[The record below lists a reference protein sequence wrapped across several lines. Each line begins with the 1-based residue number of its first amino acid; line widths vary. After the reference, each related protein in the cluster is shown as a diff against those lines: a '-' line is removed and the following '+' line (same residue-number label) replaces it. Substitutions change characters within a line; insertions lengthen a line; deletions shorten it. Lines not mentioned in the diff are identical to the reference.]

1 MIKLIA
7 SDLDGTLLDPAG
19 KLPAE
24 TYSVIEKLHRKG
36 ILFCAASGRQL
47 TALETMFAPVAD
59 KIVLIAEN
67 GALIARGGKILY
79 SETVSPEAAERTLC
93 AVREFRNAY
102 PLLCTPSRAYYE
114 DEALPFSE
122 YVRASYIS
130 NERGELARI
139 ARREKICKIAVYDGE
154 GPERNCMRRLPAML
168 PDLRVT
174 MSGGNWLDVSGK
186 TAHKGFALQRIQRE
200 YSLAPSEC
208 AAFGD
213 HMNDYEM
220 LTACG
225 YPFATENAYPALKE
239 KIAGRV
245 PSNAE
250 GGALRA
256 MLALAE
262 GTMPTKEIQ

>member
-19 KLPAE
+19 NLPAE
-24 TYSVIEKLHRKG
+24 TYSAIEKLYRKG
-36 ILFCAASGRQL
+36 ITFCAASGRQL
-47 TALETMFAPVAD
+47 TALEKMFAPVAD
-59 KIVLIAEN
+59 KILLIAEN
-67 GALIARGGKILY
+67 GALIARAGKILY
-79 SETVSPEAAERTLC
+79 SETVPPEAAVRTLR

-114 DEALPFSE
+114 DETMPFLG

-130 NERGELARI
+130 NERGELAKI
-139 ARREKICKIAVYDGE
+139 AESEKICKIAVYDGE
-154 GPERNCMRRLPAML
+154 GPERNCMQRLPAML

-186 TAHKGFALQRIQRE
+186 TAHKGFALRRIQQE
-200 YSLAPSEC
+200 YSFAPCEC

-220 LTACG
+220 LIACE
-225 YPFATENAYPALKE
+225 YPFVTENAYPALKE

-250 GGALRA
+250 GGVLQA

-262 GTMPTKEIQ
+262 GTLPTKTA